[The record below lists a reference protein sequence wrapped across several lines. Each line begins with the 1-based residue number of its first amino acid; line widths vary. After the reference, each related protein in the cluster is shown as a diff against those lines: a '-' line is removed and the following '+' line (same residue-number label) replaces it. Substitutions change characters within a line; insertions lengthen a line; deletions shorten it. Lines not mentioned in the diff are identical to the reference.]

1 MARDADRTPPLN
13 DTRGR
18 ARVSRWLSALL
29 LRIPIPVA
37 LARLALTLLALTLVT
52 LFSVALTPAAAQRLA
67 SGVPDF
73 GAGWTPAD
81 CATFELSPPEGLGA
95 ECGFV
100 GVPERRGHGA
110 ARRIDLAVAV
120 LAPVEGG
127 AATDGGSTPP
137 LFMAQGG
144 PGAGTIASF
153 GQVLL
158 DDPDLRPATDRALV
172 LWDQRG
178 TGYSKPALT
187 CPELADAERA
197 GAASASSAA
206 SEEAAFF
213 AAMQACGARLR
224 AAGVDLAGYQSAE
237 SADDVETIR
246 QTLGY
251 ERIAFYGVSYGT
263 ELGQFLMRRHPGTL
277 SAVVLDAVV
286 PLDYDLFIEPAFAQ
300 QRIGEKYLR
309 GCAREARC
317 ARAFPDLGARYLA
330 LIDRLNAQPAEIMVA
345 PLPGDEV
352 ALGPPVPVLL
362 TGEML
367 EGAIY
372 GALYTDMHDLVPLII
387 DRADKGDYTLV
398 ATLLLPMA
406 LFDTSLAEGMHMTVT
421 CADHGN
427 VDPASVDFAGVLP
440 RLAETTRAQAAVAA
454 RVCRDWG
461 IPLLP
466 RSDLEPVR
474 SDLPV
479 LLLSGDFDPITPP
492 AYAEKLLPDLPNAV
506 HVVFPAGAHGQAM
519 TDPCANRL
527 IAAFL
532 DDPLS
537 PIDAAC
543 AARPAGR
550 FVTTDDVIF
559 LGTLR
564 RVMASEGLQGIA
576 VSGALAVPA
585 VLAALVLS
593 TAMLVYPVGA
603 LAGRLRGRPAPPV
616 TSDAAGR
623 LSRAAPTLAVLAAL
637 FSIACLAGLVY
648 AVGSTLMVNQ
658 NLIGMGAIP
667 RDWAWILGL
676 PALIGVA
683 GLGLLGAAVAVW
695 TTGKRSFA
703 GRVYLSLLAVAALVA
718 AANLAML
725 SR

>member
-1 MARDADRTPPLN
+1 MAWDVHGTFPLKAA
-13 DTRGR
+13 RGT
-18 ARVSRWLSALL
+18 ARVSGW
-29 LRIPIPVA
+29 
-37 LARLALTLLALTLVT
+37 LLAL
-52 LFSVALTPAAAQRLA
+52 ALSLPFAQPAAAQQPA
-67 SGVPDF
+67 PAAAPSF

-81 CATFELSPPEGLGA
+81 CATFELSPPAGAGA

-100 GVPERRGHGA
+100 GVPERRGMGA

-120 LAPVEGG
+120 LAPVDG
-127 AATDGGSTPP
+127 AAGQRADGRGPAPP

-178 TGYSKPALT
+178 TGFSKPALT

-237 SADDVETIR
+237 NADDVETIR
-246 QTLGY
+246 QTLGFD
-251 ERIAFYGVSYGT
+251 RIAFYGVSYGT
-263 ELGQFLMRRHPGTL
+263 ELGQFLMRRHPETL

-300 QRIGEKYLR
+300 QRIGEKYLL
-309 GCAREARC
+309 GCAAEERC

-330 LIDRLNAQPAEIMVA
+330 LIDRLNAQPAEVMVA

-352 ALGPPVPVLL
+352 TLGPPVPVLL
-362 TGEML
+362 TGDML

-387 DRADKGDYTLV
+387 DRADKGDFTFV
-398 ATLLLPMA
+398 TTLLLPMA
-406 LFDTSLAEGMHMTVT
+406 LFDTSLAEGMHMTVS

-427 VDPASVDFAGVLP
+427 VDPTAVDFDGVLP
-440 RLAETTRAQAAVAA
+440 RLAETTRAQAAVAG

-466 RSDLEPVR
+466 RSDLAPVR

-492 AYAEKLLPDLPNAV
+492 AYAEKLLPGLSNAS

-519 TDPCANRL
+519 TDPCANGI

-532 DDPLS
+532 DDPSAPLDTS
-537 PIDAAC
+537 C
-543 AARPAGR
+543 AARPAGK
-550 FVTTDDVIF
+550 FVTADDVIF

-564 RVMASEGLQGIA
+564 RLMASEGLQGIA
-576 VSGALAVPA
+576 LSGVLAIPA
-585 VLAALVLS
+585 VLASLFLASAV
-593 TAMLVYPVGA
+593 LVYPLGA
-603 LAGRLRGRPAPPV
+603 LTRRLRGRPAPPV

-623 LSRAAPTLAVLAAL
+623 LSRAAPALAILAAGV
-637 FSIACLAGLVY
+637 SVACLAGLVF
-648 AVGSTLMVNQ
+648 AVGSTLVVNQ

-667 RDWAWILGL
+667 REWAWILGL
-676 PALIGVA
+676 PALIGIA
-683 GLGLLGAAVAVW
+683 GLGLLGGAVAVW
-695 TTGKRSFA
+695 ATGKRTLA
-703 GRVYLSLLAVAALVA
+703 GRLYLSLLAIAALVA